1 MGSLSKKGYNM
12 NYRFM
17 LDKKGKKVTC
27 PNCQKKRFVR
37 YVDTRSG
44 DYLHEVYGRCD
55 RMDNCT
61 YWLSPYKDGY
71 SQRIWE
77 QERGIFS
84 DTIKSPNHQPII
96 YKPKSLSVIPF
107 EVMKQYRTG
116 YNQNKYVQYLLQRF
130 PPEIVNKLVSRYN
143 ICTCNERWPG
153 ATVFWFIDCTGVTR
167 SGQVKQFN
175 ENGHTSKY
183 INSEGEQKSRTSWI
197 HSILEYN
204 QQTLPQWL
212 KDYKVALLSGA
223 SVVPCLFGEQLLIA
237 EPGKPVAIV
246 EAPATAIEATPYF
259 PQFIWLA
266 VGSLSYLTVERC
278 KALHG
283 RKVFLFPDLSKNGT
297 AFEHWSLKAKE
308 LARQIPG
315 SVFKVSDLLENAAT
329 KQEREQGLD
338 LRDYLGRFSLQQWSE
353 ESVKSEA
360 PETNILFAFE
370 AWISQNST
378 GGIFEFEELKVI
390 ITPKS

>member
-1 MGSLSKKGYNM
+1 M

-17 LDKKGKKVTC
+17 LDKKGKKYTC

-44 DYLHEVYGRCD
+44 DYLPDDYGRCD

-61 YWLSPYKDGY
+61 YWLNPYKDGY

-77 QERGIFS
+77 QAMAVFPNI
-84 DTIKSPNHQPII
+84 IKRNKPII
-96 YKPKSLSVIPF
+96 TKPKRLTTIPY

-130 PPEIVNKLVSRYN
+130 PLEIVSNLISRYN
-143 ICTCNERWPG
+143 ICTCNNRWPG
-153 ATVFWFIDCTGVTR
+153 STVFWFIDYAGVIR

-204 QQTLPQWL
+204 QQVLPQWL
-212 KDYKVALLSGA
+212 KEYKEALLSGS
-223 SVVPCLFGEQLLIA
+223 SVVPCLFGEQLLSS

-266 VGSLSYLTVERC
+266 IGSLSYLTVERC
-278 KALHG
+278 TALHG

-297 AFEHWSLKAKE
+297 AFEHWSLKAIE

-315 SVFKVSDLLENAAT
+315 SVFKVSDLLERAAT
-329 KQEREQGLD
+329 KHEREQGLD
-338 LRDYLGRFSLQQWSE
+338 LRDYLNRFSLEQWSA
-353 ESVKSEA
+353 ESVKCEA
-360 PETNILFAFE
+360 PETNILFAFDT
-370 AWISQNST
+370 WLTHNPT

-390 ITPKS
+390 ITPKIK

>member
-1 MGSLSKKGYNM
+1 M

-17 LDKKGKKVTC
+17 LDKKGKKFTC
-27 PNCQKKRFVR
+27 PTCQKKRFVR
-37 YVDTRSG
+37 YVDARSG
-44 DYLHEVYGRCD
+44 DYLPEDYGRCD

-71 SQRIWE
+71 SQRVWE
-77 QERGIFS
+77 QEWQKMDKS
-84 DTIKSPNHQPII
+84 DTIKRAKPQPII
-96 YKPKSLSVIPF
+96 NRPKPLTVIPF

-116 YNQNKYVQYLLQRF
+116 YHQNKYVQYLLQRF
-130 PPEIVNKLVSRYN
+130 TPEIVSKLISRYN

-153 ATVFWFIDCTGVTR
+153 ATLFWFIDHTGVIR

-183 INSEGEQKSRTSWI
+183 INKEGEQKSRTSWI

-204 QQTLPQWL
+204 QHPLPQWL
-212 KDYKVALLSGA
+212 KEYKEALSAGA
-223 SVVPCLFGEQLLIA
+223 SAVPCLYGEQLLKA

-246 EAPATAIEATPYF
+246 EAPATAIEATAYF

-266 VGSLSYLTVERC
+266 VGSLSYLTAERC
-278 KALHG
+278 KALQG
-283 RKVFLFPDLSKNGT
+283 RKVFLFPDLSKQGT

-315 SVFKVSDLLENAAT
+315 SVFKVSDLLEKAAT
-329 KQEREQGLD
+329 EREREQGLD
-338 LRDYLGRFSLQQWSE
+338 LRDYLSRFSLPQWSE

-370 AWISQNST
+370 TWVTQNPT
-378 GGIFEFEELKVI
+378 GGIFEFEALKVT
-390 ITPKS
+390 ITPKTKTV